1 MILVLIFD
9 RTDNNATNPNKTFI
23 TLLLKSKLVKQKPE
37 RVWFARCRTLFCARL
52 RKKNNTSSRRNKSF
66 LITVNK
72 SLLPIHIAQ

>member
-37 RVWFARCRTLFCARL
+37 RVWFARCRTLFSRTFE
-52 RKKNNTSSRRNKSF
+52 KKK
-66 LITVNK
+66 
-72 SLLPIHIAQ
+72 

>member
-37 RVWFARCRTLFCARL
+37 RVWFARCRTLFFRTFE
-52 RKKNNTSSRRNKSF
+52 KKK
-66 LITVNK
+66 ITPVQDVTK
-72 SLLPIHIAQ
+72 AS